1 MLAHLAIS
9 KRPFCLFALLYFATI
24 SPCFS
29 QDDSVSDDSVSSV
42 PTIDTKQTVRKFQL
56 ETAKDDSSKVLLR
69 NFDQQVIAKYKTDKD
84 FEYEKDNPKN
94 ISLWQA
100 FKNWLFRKLFDIE
113 ISESAGNNIEN
124 TFYFFLAL
132 VMLWAMIKLINADV
146 FSVFYI
152 RNKAQNS
159 QLTGEWLTDNIH
171 GIDFDKQIAEAI
183 NQKSYKIAVR
193 LFYLYTLKKLADK
206 QLIAWEINKTNH
218 DYTEEL
224 SKSAGGSRLHQDFE
238 QATYYFEYVWYGDF
252 KVNDSQFE
260 KAKLLYEQFIK
271 KIDTI
276 R

>member
-1 MLAHLAIS
+1 LLC
-9 KRPFCLFALLYFATI
+9 FFAV

-29 QDDSVSDDSVSSV
+29 QDDSLLVV
-42 PTIDTKQTVRKFQL
+42 PTIEKKNTERKFDL
-56 ETAKDDSSKVLLR
+56 ATASEDSSQVVLR
-69 NFDQQVIAKYKTDKD
+69 KFDQQSIAAYKADKD
-84 FEYEKDNPKN
+84 FQYEKDNPKN

-124 TFYFFLAL
+124 TFYLFLAL
-132 VMLWAMIKLINADV
+132 VMLWAIIKLINADV

-152 RNKAQNS
+152 RNKS
-159 QLTGEWLTDNIH
+159 QSSQIAGEWLTDNIH
-171 GIDFDKQIAEAI
+171 GIDFDKQITEAVTKK
-183 NQKSYKIAVR
+183 NYRIAVR

-218 DYTEEL
+218 DYNEEL
-224 SKSAGGSRLHQDFE
+224 SKSAEGSRLQQDFE

-260 KAKLLYEQFIK
+260 KAKLLYEQFIQ
-271 KIDTI
+271 KIDSTKK
-276 R
+276 

>member
-1 MLAHLAIS
+1 MEEN
-9 KRPFCLFALLYFATI
+9 KTI
-24 SPCFS
+24 
-29 QDDSVSDDSVSSV
+29 
-42 PTIDTKQTVRKFQL
+42 RKFDL
-56 ETAKDDSSKVLLR
+56 TTAKEDSSKVELR
-69 NFDQQVIAKYKTDKD
+69 NFDTKTIATYKADKD
-84 FEYEKDNPKN
+84 FQYEKDNPKT

-100 FKNWLFRKLFDIE
+100 FKNWLFRKLFGIE

-124 TFYFFLAL
+124 TFYAFLAL
-132 VMLWAMIKLINADV
+132 VMLWAMTKLINADI

-152 RNKAQNS
+152 RNKTENS
-159 QLTGEWLTDNIH
+159 QITGEWLTDNIH
-171 GIDFDKQIAEAI
+171 GIDFDKQITDAI
-183 NQKSYKIAVR
+183 NQKSYRIAVR

-271 KIDTI
+271 KIDSTKK
-276 R
+276 